1 MIARAKLFIMSAVPK
16 PPKGAIMNQQPSRP
30 VAIVTGA
37 SRGIGAAIA
46 ERLAKDGFAVAINYA
61 SGAGPADA
69 LAAKINTEG
78 GRAIAVRADISKP
91 ADVRALFDTTIAELG
106 KPSVLVNNAGIMKH
120 AAIADF
126 TDELYDET
134 FDINVRG
141 TLNTMRE
148 AAAKLAD
155 GGRVINF
162 STTVLALNLPTYG
175 LYVASKAAVE
185 ALTRVFA
192 KELRGRNITVN
203 AVAPGPVATELFLK
217 GKTDEQVR
225 HFAAQPPLQRLGEP
239 VDIAAV
245 VSFLAGPD
253 GGWVNGQTLRAN
265 GGLA

>member
-1 MIARAKLFIMSAVPK
+1 
-16 PPKGAIMNQQPSRP
+16 MNTQNVSP

-46 ERLAKDGFAVAINYA
+46 ERLAKDGFAVAVNYA
-61 SGAGPADA
+61 SSAGPADA
-69 LAAKINTEG
+69 LVAKIVTDG
-78 GRAIAVRADISKP
+78 GRAVAVRADISKP
-91 ADVRALFDTTIAELG
+91 ADVRGLFDTTIAEFG
-106 KPSVLVNNAGIMKH
+106 KPSVLVNNAGIMKN
-120 AAIADF
+120 ATIAEFADSV
-126 TDELYDET
+126 YDET

-162 STTVLALNLPTYG
+162 STTALALNLPAYG
-175 LYVASKAAVE
+175 IYNASKAAVE

-192 KELRGRNITVN
+192 KEMRGRRITVN
-203 AVAPGPVATELFLK
+203 AVAPGPVATELFLH
-217 GKTDEQVR
+217 GKTDEQIR
-225 HFAAQPPLQRLGEP
+225 QFASMPPLQRLGEP
-239 VDIAAV
+239 ADIAGV

>member
-1 MIARAKLFIMSAVPK
+1 
-16 PPKGAIMNQQPSRP
+16 MNSQNSRP

-61 SGAGPADA
+61 SSAGAADA
-69 LAAKINTEG
+69 LVAKIEAEG
-78 GRAIAVRADISKP
+78 GRAIAVRADIAKA

-106 KPSVLVNNAGIMKH
+106 KPNVLVNNAGIMKT
-120 AAIADF
+120 ATIAEFADA
-126 TDELYDET
+126 LYDET

-148 AAAKLAD
+148 AAAKLVD

-162 STTVLALNLPTYG
+162 STTALALNLPAYG
-175 LYVASKAAVE
+175 LYNASKAAVE

-203 AVAPGPVATELFLK
+203 AVAPGPVATELFLQ

-225 HFAAQPPLQRLGEP
+225 HFASLPPLQRLGEP
-239 VDIAAV
+239 ADIAAV

-253 GGWVNGQTLRAN
+253 SSWVNAQTLRAN
-265 GGLA
+265 GGVA

>member
-1 MIARAKLFIMSAVPK
+1 
-16 PPKGAIMNQQPSRP
+16 MNTQNPHP

-46 ERLAKDGFAVAINYA
+46 ERLAKDGFAVVINYA
-61 SGAGPADA
+61 SSAGAADA
-69 LAAKINTEG
+69 LVAKIEADG
-78 GRAIAVRADISKP
+78 GRARAVRADVAKA

-106 KPSVLVNNAGIMKH
+106 TPNVLVNNAGIMKT
-120 AAIADF
+120 ATIAEFADA
-126 TDELYDET
+126 LYDET

-162 STTVLALNLPTYG
+162 STTALALNLPAYG
-175 LYVASKAAVE
+175 LYNASKAAVE

-203 AVAPGPVATELFLK
+203 AVAPGPVATELFLQ

-225 HFAAQPPLQRLGEP
+225 HFANLPPLQRLGEP
-239 VDIAAV
+239 ADIAAV

-253 GGWVNGQTLRAN
+253 SGWVNAQTLRAN
-265 GGLA
+265 GGVA

>member
-1 MIARAKLFIMSAVPK
+1 M
-16 PPKGAIMNQQPSRP
+16 MNTQNPHP

-46 ERLAKDGFAVAINYA
+46 ERLAKDGFAVVINYA
-61 SGAGPADA
+61 SSAGAADA
-69 LAAKINTEG
+69 LVAKIEADG
-78 GRAIAVRADISKP
+78 GRARAVRADVAKA

-106 KPSVLVNNAGIMKH
+106 TPNVLVNNAGIMKT
-120 AAIADF
+120 ATIAEFADA
-126 TDELYDET
+126 LYDET

-162 STTVLALNLPTYG
+162 STTALALNLPAYG
-175 LYVASKAAVE
+175 LYNASKAAVE

-203 AVAPGPVATELFLK
+203 AVAPGPVATELFLQ

-225 HFAAQPPLQRLGEP
+225 HFANLPPLQRLGEP
-239 VDIAAV
+239 ADIAAV

-253 GGWVNGQTLRAN
+253 SGWVNAQTLRAN
-265 GGLA
+265 GGVA

>member
-1 MIARAKLFIMSAVPK
+1 MIARANSFMMAAYFEPWTDTL
-16 PPKGAIMNQQPSRP
+16 MNTPNSRP

-46 ERLAKDGFAVAINYA
+46 ERLARDGFAVAINYA
-61 SGAGPADA
+61 SSAGAADA
-69 LAAKINTEG
+69 LVAKIEADG
-78 GRAIAVRADISKP
+78 GRAIAVRANVAQP
-91 ADVRALFDTTIAELG
+91 ADVRRLFDETAAKLG
-106 KPSVLVNNAGIMKH
+106 QPQVLVNNAGIMKT
-120 AAIADF
+120 ATIADF
-126 TDELYDET
+126 ADALYEET

-148 AAAKLAD
+148 AASKLAS

-162 STTVLALNLPTYG
+162 STTALALNLPAYG
-175 LYVASKAAVE
+175 IYNASKAAVE

-192 KELRGRNITVN
+192 KELRGRSITVN
-203 AVAPGPVATELFLK
+203 AVAPGPVATELFLN

-225 HFAAQPPLQRLGEP
+225 HFASLPPLQRLGEP
-239 VDIAAV
+239 ADIAGV